1 MRFSLRDLS
10 LRGRIAGVA
19 GVAVAVAVLLGAG
32 LAYVAIRAELRGE
45 VDNALRDTASRFV
58 RLDSGAAD
66 PGPGG
71 PAGPAGGGVLFGP
84 KGPPGYRDFHRRAPA
99 FGGAAGYV
107 QVVAPDGSVLRPPDE
122 TGELPAGAAARAVA
136 ATGTGQRLDDAH
148 VGGNHL
154 RVLTIGAGD
163 IGAVQIARPLAE
175 VDRVLNRV
183 LFILILMAAGGIA
196 AGAALGFGVARAALA
211 PIRRFTS
218 GTEQIAA
225 EKDVS
230 RRMDVH
236 GEDELARL
244 ARSFNA
250 TLDELERSVDAQRQ
264 LVADA
269 GHELRTP
276 IASLRANIQVLEEAD
291 RLPEA
296 DRVALRNDIVGELDE
311 LTALVADVV
320 ELARGTK
327 GGDGEVDD
335 VRLDLI
341 VESLIERARR
351 RAGDDVTFDVDLQ
364 PALVTGQP
372 DRISRAVSNLLDNA
386 RKWSPPGGLIEV
398 RLRDGEL
405 SVRDHGPGFEDKDL
419 PHVFDRF
426 FRSDRARAMPGSGLG
441 LAIVRQAAE
450 AHGGSVK
457 AANAPGGGAV
467 VRVSFGPPQLA
478 EALTQVIRES

>member
-1 MRFSLRDLS
+1 MSFSLRDLS

-45 VDNALRDTASRFV
+45 VDNALRATANRFM
-58 RLDSGAAD
+58 RLDSTD

-71 PAGPAGGGVLFGP
+71 GGAPGPGGGGVLFGP
-84 KGPPGYRDFHRRAPA
+84 KGPPGYRDFQRHIPP

-107 QVVAPDGSVLRPPDE
+107 QVIAPDGAILRPPDE
-122 TGELPAGAAARAVA
+122 TGDLPAGVAARTVAAA
-136 ATGTGQRLDDAH
+136 GTGQRFDDAH
-148 VGGNHL
+148 VAGNHL
-154 RVLTIGAGD
+154 RLLTIGAGD
-163 IGAVQIARPLAE
+163 VGAVQIARPLGE
-175 VDRVLNRV
+175 VDRVLHRV
-183 LFILILMAAGGIA
+183 LFILLLMAAGGIA

-230 RRMDVH
+230 RRMEVH

-244 ARSFNA
+244 ARSFNS
-250 TLDELERSVDAQRQ
+250 TLDELERSADAQRQ

-296 DRVALRNDIVGELDE
+296 DRVALRNDIVQELDE

-327 GGDGEVDD
+327 GADGETDD

-341 VESLIERARR
+341 VESLVERAQR
-351 RAGDDVTFDVDLQ
+351 RAGDEVTFDVDVA
-364 PALVTGQP
+364 PVVVSGQSE
-372 DRISRAVSNLLDNA
+372 RVSRAVSNLLDNA

-398 RLRDGEL
+398 RLRGGEL

-450 AHGGSVK
+450 AHGGSVE

-467 VRVSFGPPQLA
+467 VRVSFGAAQPA
-478 EALTQVIRES
+478 EALTQLIRES